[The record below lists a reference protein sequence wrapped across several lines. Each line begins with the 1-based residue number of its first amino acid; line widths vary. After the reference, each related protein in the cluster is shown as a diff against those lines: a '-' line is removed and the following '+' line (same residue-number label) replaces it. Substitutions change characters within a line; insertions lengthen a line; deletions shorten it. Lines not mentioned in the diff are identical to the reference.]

1 MVYSSYLG
9 GDKNTEMIP
18 GTPSDRPLIKH
29 VAIAGNIGAGKTTLT
44 EMLARHFTW
53 DVHYENTEN
62 NPYLADFYLDMKRWS
77 FNLQVFFLS
86 SRYQQI
92 LHIQQG
98 NRTVI
103 QDRTIYEDAFIFA
116 PNLADMGLMERRD
129 FENYTTLFQAIS
141 SQLKAPDLLIY
152 LRASIPTL
160 VEHIQM
166 RGRDYEG
173 SISIEYLKRL
183 NERYE
188 NWITNYR
195 EGRLLIINVDQIDFQ
210 NKMEDSG
217 RVFEAVQ
224 AELHGLF

>member
-1 MVYSSYLG
+1 MT
-9 GDKNTEMIP
+9 GDLPPEKH
-18 GTPSDRPLIKH
+18 RVKH
-29 VAIAGNIGAGKTTLT
+29 VAIAGNIGAGKTTLS
-44 EMLARHFTW
+44 ELLGRHFGW
-53 DVHYENTEN
+53 EVHYESTEN
-62 NPYLADFYLDMKRWS
+62 NPYLADFYMDMKRWS

-92 LHIQQG
+92 VNIQQG
-98 NRTVI
+98 AKTVI
-103 QDRTIYEDAFIFA
+103 QDRTIYEDAYIFA

-129 FENYTTLFQAIS
+129 FENYTTLFQTIV
-141 SQLKAPDLLIY
+141 SQIRPPDLLIY

-183 NERYE
+183 NDRYE
-188 NWITNYR
+188 NWISGYQ
-195 EGRLLIINVDQIDFQ
+195 EGRLLVINSDQIDF
-210 NKMEDSG
+210 NLRKEDAAK
-217 RVFEAVQ
+217 VIEMVQ